1 MTREEKQQVV
11 EEIKELVDGSTGFFS
26 IDFTGL
32 NVTDT
37 IALREEFSAAGVNYR
52 VAKNTLV
59 RRALQDA
66 GGYDDVT
73 QRLVGQTG
81 IALGYD
87 DPAAP
92 ARVLKKFLD
101 DRRSEVPAM
110 NFAFIEGVV
119 YDGDQLKAV
128 AAMPSRQ
135 DVLAGIVGS
144 LHAPVSGI
152 VGAINGV
159 MRDLASVIE
168 EVAKS
173 RETAEA

>member
-1 MTREEKQQVV
+1 MTKEQKKEVVQQLT
-11 EEIKELVDGSTGFFS
+11 ELFDNASGFFS

-32 NVTDT
+32 NVKDT
-37 IALREEFSAAGVNYR
+37 IALREEFAQAGVNYR

-59 RRALQDA
+59 KRALTEI
-66 GGYDDVT
+66 GGYDDVVE
-73 QRLVGQTG
+73 RLIGQTG
-81 IALGYD
+81 IALGYE

-101 DRRSEVPAM
+101 DRKSEVPSM

-119 YDGDQLKAV
+119 YDSDQMKQV

-135 DVLAGIVGS
+135 DVMASIVGS

-152 VGAINGV
+152 VGAINSV

-168 EVAKS
+168 EVARKNES
-173 RETAEA
+173 AA